1 MWMNSI
7 FAIIFFFSSR
17 RRHTRCALV
26 TGVQTCALPIWD
38 QIAGLRAERQ
48 DRFVEVVE
56 VLVEG
61 GGLEADLVRYV
72 GEPDAAQ
79 AVLLDGRADDLQYPL
94 ASAQSSLTEW
104 LSISGGGGRSHER
117 DVTEG
122 SGTACVHN

>member
-1 MWMNSI
+1 MLI
-7 FAIIFFFSSR
+7 PVAEELL
-17 RRHTRCALV
+17 HEGAAAV
-26 TGVQTCALPIWD
+26 GVSVAPVGVVDLEPGD

-104 LSISGGGGRSHER
+104 LSIDRTSTRLNSRH
-117 DVTEG
+117 
-122 SGTACVHN
+122 